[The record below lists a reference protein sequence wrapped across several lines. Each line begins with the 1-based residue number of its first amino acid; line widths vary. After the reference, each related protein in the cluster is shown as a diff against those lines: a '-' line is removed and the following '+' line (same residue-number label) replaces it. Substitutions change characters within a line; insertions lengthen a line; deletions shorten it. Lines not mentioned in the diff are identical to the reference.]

1 MVWNSLVIIDVT
13 IHFNELF
20 LFDQNYSICDW
31 TVYITQF
38 QLQIW
43 YLGCRRRKH
52 HWRIPRLQARLWET
66 SGISTGML
74 KICQHIIHQNV
85 FETKISG
92 LHIYETVSIY
102 CMHAHIWYWTL
113 SNYLNY
119 LALQRLNDM
128 FNEPTFVNNSITR
141 FNWCCLLKTTFV
153 NK

>member
-1 MVWNSLVIIDVT
+1 MIYSDVFVTMVWNSLVIIDVT
-13 IHFNELF
+13 IHFNKLF

-66 SGISTGML
+66 SGISTCRHVENMSTYYPSISIKMCSKQKYQACIYMKL
-74 KICQHIIHQNV
+74 CQY
-85 FETKISG
+85 TA
-92 LHIYETVSIY
+92 

-119 LALQRLNDM
+119 LALQRFND
-128 FNEPTFVNNSITR
+128 I
-141 FNWCCLLKTTFV
+141 CLMNQPL
-153 NK
+153 